1 MTGCVHIVGA
11 GMAGLAA
18 GARLA
23 ASGQRIVLHEM
34 AGHAGGR
41 CRSLFDE
48 VLGCDIDN
56 GNHLILSGN
65 HSITSYL
72 ADCGGDTSAFRT
84 APTAC
89 FDFHDLA
96 TGRDWRI
103 DMGLGRLPGWI
114 FDPDCR
120 ADGTGALDYLRG
132 LKLAF
137 AGERTVA
144 DLLGRPETAFRN
156 FWEPLS
162 VAILN
167 TEPDI
172 AAASLLWPVLRETVG
187 RGGDACRPM
196 IAREGLGPA
205 LVDPGLSALRRAGAD
220 IRFGARLK
228 AARRSSDGSRAE
240 ALLFDNGDV
249 LLGADDSVILA
260 VPSWHIARLVPDAST
275 PDSHRGITNVH
286 YRLPEPLAEPGE
298 PYLRGIVGGVAQWVF
313 VRGDHVSVTVSV
325 SETYESGDRE
335 DLADRVFREISKA
348 LGLHGVDP
356 VASRV
361 IREKRAT
368 FTQSPAQLKRRN
380 GPETAM
386 SNLFLAGD
394 WTATGLPATIEGAV
408 RSGHIAAAK
417 LSASRGKS

>member
-1 MTGCVHIVGA
+1 MSACIHIVGA

-65 HSITSYL
+65 HSIAAYL
-72 ADCGGDTSAFRT
+72 ADCGRDTSAFRT

-96 TGRDWRI
+96 TGGNWRI
-103 DMGLGRLPGWI
+103 DMGLGRLPGWV
-114 FDPDCR
+114 FDPARR
-120 ADGTGALDYLRG
+120 ADGTGAMDYLRG

-167 TEPDI
+167 TEPEI
-172 AAASLLWPVLRETVG
+172 AAASLLWPDLRETVA

-205 LVDPGLSALRRAGAD
+205 LVEPGLSALLEGGGD
-220 IRFGARLK
+220 IRFGTRLK
-228 AARRSSDGSRAE
+228 AVRRSADGKRAE
-240 ALLFDNGDV
+240 ALVFDDGEV
-249 LLGADDSVILA
+249 LLGADDGVILA
-260 VPSWHIARLVPDAST
+260 VPSWHIARLLPDART

-286 YRLPEPLAEPGE
+286 YRLPEPLAKPGE
-298 PYLRGIVGGVAQWVF
+298 PFLRGVVGGVAQWVF
-313 VRGDHVSVTVSV
+313 VRGDHVSVTVSA
-325 SETYESGDRE
+325 SETYESGDRG
-335 DLADRVFREISKA
+335 DLPERVYREVASA
-348 LGLHGVDP
+348 LGLTGMPP

-386 SNLFLAGD
+386 SNLILAGD

-417 LSASRGKS
+417 LSSSRGKS